1 METSS
6 VLKEQLLALARATG
20 ADIKALNAKIT
31 TAIASAGENA
41 NKASTA
47 EVQRIVS
54 EEIAKI
60 VDGAPETAD
69 TLKELA
75 GLIENN
81 TNGVTAITTQI
92 NNRLR
97 FDEEQTLSDEQI
109 ANVQKSIGLD
119 VQLVTAYE
127 TARGEL

>member
-1 METSS
+1 MGENS

-41 NKASTA
+41 NNASTA

-97 FDEEQTLSDEQI
+97 FDEEQTLTDEQI

>member
-1 METSS
+1 METNS

-20 ADIKALNAKIT
+20 ADIKALNTKIA
-31 TAIASAGENA
+31 TAIASVGENT
-41 NKASTA
+41 NKTSTA

-97 FDEEQTLSDEQI
+97 FDEEQTLSEEQI
-109 ANVQKSIGLD
+109 ANVQKSLGLD

-127 TARGEL
+127 AARGEL

>member
-1 METSS
+1 METNS

-20 ADIKALNAKIT
+20 ADIKALNAKIA

-97 FDEEQTLSDEQI
+97 FDEEQTLNDEQI

>member
-1 METSS
+1 MGENS

-41 NKASTA
+41 NNASTA
-47 EVQRIVS
+47 EVQKIVS

-97 FDEEQTLSDEQI
+97 FDEEQTLTDEQI